1 MKNRCR
7 ATLFLAALILPLQL
21 SAWSVPSSSSR
32 LSRRQTLAAA
42 VAVAPLAAVTPLP
55 AFAAVKG
62 PSRSVKLLQENLVLI
77 LRVKEACGQETRLIS
92 TGKYKELQRLNIKR
106 AVGFMLENYSLRDR
120 FVSASAFAPLEK
132 QQVATDYAQT
142 AVESLIQILEYFPD
156 KLAVNDLTSTQKDFC
171 LSALKSTTRSID
183 SFLTLMPPEIVEK
196 AVAQIAEE
204 NELNEQEV
212 SEYDVKIINQ
222 DSSYRRPPP
231 PPPPPPPP
239 AEDTPPSP
247 VAAAPPPPAAVPPP
261 PAAAATSEDEIAAL
275 KARLA
280 ALEGK

>member
-1 MKNRCR
+1 M
-7 ATLFLAALILPLQL
+7 
-21 SAWSVPSSSSR
+21 
-32 LSRRQTLAAA
+32 
-42 VAVAPLAAVTPLP
+42 
-55 AFAAVKG
+55 KG

-231 PPPPPPPP
+231 PPPPPPP
-239 AEDTPPSP
+239 AEDTPPPP
-247 VAAAPPPPAAVPPP
+247 VAAAPPPAAVPPP